1 MNKFFKYCLLLAI
14 PAVMST
20 SCSEDFLD
28 RAPGNA
34 LSPATFWKTEA
45 DADLALTG
53 CYRQLHNP
61 YRLEEMW
68 YWDCAS
74 DNQYNFHSHEGW
86 RSIGNGSMAPS
97 GVSVVNY
104 FTFSDI
110 RTFNEYLKMENTIE
124 FSSEAKREQY
134 RAEVRF
140 LRAMKYFWKVMCYG
154 DFPFTEE
161 VFATLEEAK
170 IPRTSKNQIMD
181 FIKTELKD
189 CISKLPETNAIGRA
203 TRGAAQAFLT
213 RVYLVTGDYN
223 NVVSTAQAV
232 MTEGKYAM
240 PELTYEESFLKAN
253 QYNSEVIFTFEQ
265 NKSGGYDMWIAPYL
279 ANSYGGWSSIVPT
292 HSLVEAYETKNGLT
306 TDEDPTFDPANPY
319 VNRDPRLRATIL
331 YPGQAYDM
339 HAKKGFNSLTEMYVH
354 DQGKEDKNPDYA
366 TNANN
371 ATHTGYNFKKF
382 YSDLSEYASV
392 WGDDRNFPL
401 FRYAEVLL
409 SYAEAKIELGQIDAS
424 VYDAINQVR
433 KRAGMPNVDEAKYST
448 ADKLRELVRR
458 ERRVEFAYEG
468 LRRWDIIRWGIA
480 KDVMN
485 ESVVRPV
492 GTVLTSKNAEGDFDV
507 NITGTTLEEERV
519 FIVGKHELLPVPQGI
534 IDANPDITQNPGY

>member
-104 FTFSDI
+104 FNFLDI

-189 CISKLPETNAIGRA
+189 CISKLPETNATGRA

-253 QYNSEVIFTFEQ
+253 QYNSEVIFTFEH

-339 HAKKGFNSLTEMYVH
+339 HAKKGFNSLTEMYVN

-485 ESVVRPV
+485 EPVVRV
-492 GTVLTSKNAEGDFDV
+492 EGTISATKNAEGDYNV
-507 NITGTTLEEERV
+507 NITGTTVEEERV
-519 FIVGKHELLPVPQGI
+519 FTVGKHELLPVPQGI

>member
-1 MNKFFKYCLLLAI
+1 MKKFFKYCLLLAI
-14 PAVMST
+14 PAAMS

-28 RAPGNA
+28 RAPGDA
-34 LSPATFWKTEA
+34 LSPATFWQTEK

-104 FTFSDI
+104 FTFKDI
-110 RTFNEYLKMENTIE
+110 RAFNEYLKMENTIE

-161 VFATLEEAK
+161 VFATLEEAR
-170 IPRTSKNQIMD
+170 IPRTDKNVILD
-181 FIKTELKD
+181 FIKAELKD
-189 CISKLPETNAIGRA
+189 CINTLPETNAVGRA

-213 RVYLVTGDYN
+213 RVCLVTGDYS
-223 NVVSTAQAV
+223 NVVSTAQAI
-232 MTEGKYAM
+232 MNEGKYAM
-240 PELTYEESFLKAN
+240 PELSYEESFLKAN
-253 QYNSEVIFTFEQ
+253 QYNSEVIFTFEH

-279 ANSYGGWSSIVPT
+279 SNNYGGWSSIVPT

-306 TDEDPTFDPANPY
+306 TDEDPTFDPTNPY

-331 YPGQAYDM
+331 YPGQVYGIYDGSNE
-339 HAKKGFNSLTEMYVH
+339 KLQQGFPSVIKGS
-354 DQGKEDKNPDYA
+354 QDYA
-366 TNANN
+366 TDANN

-382 YSDLSEYASV
+382 YSDLSEYASI

-468 LRRWDIIRWGIA
+468 LRRWDILRWGIA

-485 ESVVRPV
+485 EPVVRV
-492 GTVLTSKNAEGDFDV
+492 EGSILTTKNAEGDYDV
-507 NITGTTLEEERV
+507 NITGTTVEETRV
-519 FIVGKHELLPVPQGI
+519 FTVGKHEVLPVPQGI